1 MANTVEYRLTA
12 DEGKVV
18 DAMRRVTGSMKE
30 AEAAGEKLNRKQK
43 EQSTG
48 FEGLTGKVKEFGAGI
63 ASLAAGY
70 ATFEGL
76 KSLLDSYVASLER
89 GAEKQKTIGAGLR
102 QLAQDTPGGSAAMQ
116 KRLEESA
123 GRGKAAGISPDQM
136 AQIDDW
142 AGDVAGRF
150 GEAVV
155 KDLASREVTL
165 EKIGFDPE
173 ATKDAMAALVKQG
186 IAPEEASR
194 MVVGAFMNTDLKPS
208 TMAKIPTAIEKFAS
222 PQEGLAVAAGMA
234 DMGIYTSK
242 ELPGKVAEV
251 GNAFAKGGKIEKY
264 LRRQYEN
271 AGQDYDA
278 ASTEEKLANLQALGF
293 GSEKKLKSKFKLSD
307 SEAET
312 MKAVMDRAGAIGYA
326 RKQIADTPAGI
337 AEAQLGEMKK
347 TPAMESFYGGEQ
359 AKAAA
364 DYAATFG
371 MQAEGNRRFEKR
383 RAEIGKGLL
392 ESKDPLESAYGRLA
406 VDDNGLAGKGTTY
419 FSYLMDAMA
428 PLGAIGGPGGNPG
441 IAMQHGAATPA
452 VMSETTAKE
461 MAARLAE
468 NTEATRANTAA
479 TQTGAGNEG
488 PTPSIAQRRNR

>member
-1 MANTVEYRLTA
+1 MPNTVAYELSA
-12 DEGKVV
+12 DEAKFI
-18 DAMRRVTGSMKE
+18 DAMRRVMGSMKDVE
-30 AEAAGEKLNRKQK
+30 SAGERVNRKHK
-43 EQSTG
+43 EQGSIIG
-48 FEGLTGKVKEFGAGI
+48 DLSGKVKEFGASVMG
-63 ASLAAGY
+63 LAAGY

-76 KSLLDSYVASLER
+76 KSLADSYFASLER
-89 GAEKQKTIGAGLR
+89 GAEKQKEVGAGLR
-102 QLAQDTPGGSAAMQ
+102 QLAQDTPGGAKAMQ
-116 KRLEESA
+116 ARLEESA
-123 GRGKAAGISPDQM
+123 GRAKAAGISPDQM

-150 GEAVV
+150 GDAVV
-155 KDLASREVTL
+155 KDLASREVTI

-186 IAPEEASR
+186 VTPEDASR

-312 MKAVMDRAGAIGYA
+312 MKAVMDRAGTISFA
-326 RKQIADTPAGI
+326 RRQIADTPAGF

-347 TPAMESFYGGEQ
+347 TPAMESYYGGQEG
-359 AKAAA
+359 KAAA

-371 MQAEGNRRFEKR
+371 SQSEANRASEKR
-383 RAEIGKGLL
+383 RLELGKSML
-392 ESKDPLESAYGRLA
+392 ESKDPVERFVARGA
-406 VDDNGLAGKGTTY
+406 VDDQGRAGWLTTQ
-419 FSYLMDAMA
+419 FSGLMDWMSK
-428 PLGAIGGPGGNPG
+428 GAAVGGPGGNPG
-441 IAMQHGAATPA
+441 IAAQMQEQHIAALKEN
-452 VMSETTAKE
+452 SE
-461 MAARLAE
+461 RLKE
-468 NTEATRANTAA
+468 NTDATNGN
-479 TQTGAGNEG
+479 TGATG
-488 PTPSIAQRRNR
+488 TDTSPSISQRRNAGR